1 MMLSIFIL
9 LLAVFLAEAQTPK
22 EYECR
27 KTEPLVIDGKASEHI
42 WNNVPWTDLFVDIE
56 GDLKPAPYYKTRV
69 KMAWDDKYMYFFA
82 EMEEPNIW
90 ATLTERD
97 AVIFYDND
105 FEIFIDPD
113 GDRLNYYELEFNAF
127 GTLWDLLLTRPYK
140 DNGQA
145 VDAWDVR
152 DIKYAVDLKGTMN
165 DPSDKDEG
173 WSMEIALPWSV
184 LEECAS
190 HNGPP
195 NLEEKWKVNFS
206 RVEWETDII
215 DGRYVKKPDIPE
227 HNWVWSPQGEI
238 AMHIPER
245 WGIVKFTSP
254 TVTR

>member
-1 MMLSIFIL
+1 ML
-9 LLAVFLAEAQTPK
+9 
-22 EYECR
+22 YE
-27 KTEPLVIDGKASEHI
+27 VI
-42 WNNVPWTDLFVDIE
+42 T
-56 GDLKPAPYYKTRV
+56 
-69 KMAWDDKYMYFFA
+69 DKYMYFFA

-165 DPSDKDEG
+165 
-173 WSMEIALPWSV
+173 V
-184 LEECAS
+184 
-190 HNGPP
+190 
-195 NLEEKWKVNFS
+195 V
-206 RVEWETDII
+206 
-215 DGRYVKKPDIPE
+215 
-227 HNWVWSPQGEI
+227 
-238 AMHIPER
+238 
-245 WGIVKFTSP
+245 
-254 TVTR
+254 